1 SPPAPATL
9 SREEGLLTTNCL
21 SVPGGFRAC
30 SCQRA
35 SRVVPIAICLTQ
47 VRRTTNRSPILKG
60 IAASRLS
67 DKRGQLLISK
77 HLCAFTYPAL
87 PVS

>member
-1 SPPAPATL
+1 
-9 SREEGLLTTNCL
+9 
-21 SVPGGFRAC
+21 
-30 SCQRA
+30 
-35 SRVVPIAICLTQ
+35 VVPIAICLAQ
-47 VRRTTNRSPILKG
+47 VRRTTKCSPILKE

-77 HLCAFTYPAL
+77 HLCALTYPAL